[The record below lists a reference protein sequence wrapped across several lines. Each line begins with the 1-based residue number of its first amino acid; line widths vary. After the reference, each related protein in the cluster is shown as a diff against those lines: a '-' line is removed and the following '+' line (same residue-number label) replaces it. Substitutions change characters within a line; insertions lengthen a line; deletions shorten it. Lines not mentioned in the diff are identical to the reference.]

1 MKSLFFMHSIKL
13 FRYLIAWR
21 VNTPMVRL
29 PLDFT
34 AAISQTLGYAIADSI
49 STRDA
54 RRWLKHLDTNKLNL
68 FQRPAIEDPYPET
81 PWPVHAVILPHT
93 NKRNYCQGEIIYWE
107 LKLIGDSADHG
118 FFLEA
123 IIPAME
129 KLGYTEQN
137 IPQSRL
143 SIWGHYDI
151 LSVWVANGN
160 NWDPLINESQL
171 NLKYHPKP
179 LQWNSHLTEDYYH
192 KGMSQQKR
200 LIWLRPFEFD
210 VLGISQMKDKFIPE
224 MQSII
229 ESVVRR
235 WSFFSSSRIRKE
247 IWDLVPSNLLIEVKK
262 AWEIAGNMRISS
274 YNLIPALRN
283 EPGLWTGELTYEN
296 IPVFL
301 MPYLDMAAI
310 FHVGKKT
317 HYGCGTFALCKDD
330 NQTT

>member
-21 VNTPMVRL
+21 INAPMIRL
-29 PLDFT
+29 PIDFS
-34 AAISQTLGYAIADSI
+34 ASISKILGYAIADSL

-54 RRWLKHLDTNKLNL
+54 RLWHKHLDANKLQL

-81 PWPVHAVILPHT
+81 PWPVNAVIIPYT
-93 NKRNYCQGEIIYWE
+93 NKRNYCQGEVIYWE

-129 KLGYTEQN
+129 KLGYIEQN
-137 IPQSRL
+137 IPQSRM

-160 NWDPLINESQL
+160 QWEPLINDSQL
-171 NLKYHPKP
+171 NLRYHPKP
-179 LQWNSHLTEDYYH
+179 LQWNSHLTEEYYT
-192 KGMSQQKR
+192 KEMSKKNR
-200 LIWLRPFEFD
+200 LIWLRPFEFE
-210 VLGISQMKDKFIPE
+210 VQNLSQMHDKFIPE
-224 MQSII
+224 MQTII

-235 WSFFSSSRIRKE
+235 WSYFESSIIRKE
-247 IWDLVPSNLLIEVKK
+247 IWDLVPSHLLIEVKK
-262 AWEIAGNMRISS
+262 AWEIACNMRISS
-274 YNLIPALRN
+274 YNLTPALRN
-283 EPGLWTGELTYEN
+283 EPGLWSGELTYDN

-301 MPYLDMAAI
+301 MPYLDMAAV

-317 HYGCGTFALCKDD
+317 HYGCGTFALCKPSS
-330 NQTT
+330 T

>member
-13 FRYLIAWR
+13 FRYLIAFR

-29 PLDFT
+29 PLDFS
-34 AAISQTLGYAIADSI
+34 ASISRILGYAIADSL

-54 RRWLKHLDTNKLNL
+54 RLWHKHLDVNKLNL
-68 FQRPAIEDPYPET
+68 FQRPAIEDPYPEN
-81 PWPVHAVILPHT
+81 PWPVNAVILPYT

-137 IPQSRL
+137 IPQSRMSL
-143 SIWGHYDI
+143 WGHYDI
-151 LSVWVANGN
+151 LSVWVANGSK
-160 NWDPLINESQL
+160 WEPLINDSQL
-171 NLKYHPKP
+171 NLRYNPKP
-179 LQWNSHLTEDYYH
+179 LQWNTHLTEDYYH
-192 KGMSQQKR
+192 KEMLKQNH

-210 VLGISQMKDKFIPE
+210 IQDVSQMKDKFIPE

-235 WSFFSSSRIRKE
+235 WNYFTSSRIRKE
-247 IWDLVPSNLLIEVKK
+247 IWDVVPSHLLIEVKK
-262 AWEIAGNMRISS
+262 AWEIACNMRIIS
-274 YNLIPALRN
+274 YNLSPALRN
-283 EPGLWTGELTYEN
+283 EPGLWYGELTYEN

-317 HYGCGTFALCKDD
+317 HYGCGTFAICQSPE
-330 NQTT
+330 NFT